1 MSHRVLPESLGE
13 GETTSGASARKFC
26 YLLILQNEQQ
36 WPDSKMHG
44 YSVSLPLGSSVNL
57 SSLYQ
62 LKCVKT
68 CVNSLSIT
76 TLQVLPTALI
86 KEENC
91 GVQWFYA

>member
-1 MSHRVLPESLGE
+1 
-13 GETTSGASARKFC
+13 
-26 YLLILQNEQQ
+26 
-36 WPDSKMHG
+36 MHG

-62 LKCVKT
+62 LKCVKS

-91 GVQWFYA
+91 GVQ